1 MTMVSDHAARN
12 LNGNLVLSVGRSN
25 FWSRGLVLPRIGF
38 RGKGM
43 ATPKEMDV
51 VRRAYELWQ
60 QAGEPSGKDEEFYH
74 QAKKELQEALDKDN
88 QTRAE

>member
-1 MTMVSDHAARN
+1 VFASQ
-12 LNGNLVLSVGRSN
+12 N
-25 FWSRGLVLPRIGF
+25 FWSRGLVLPVLRF
-38 RGKGM
+38 EEKGM

-74 QAKKELQEALDKDN
+74 QAKKELQEALDKN
-88 QTRAE
+88 NPTRAE